1 MHHSDRTHERIAV
14 SLSPQPAWRGL
25 RHTLGW
31 RLIIPIPVALAA
43 AIALVWALVPPAIS
57 QSAVA
62 EAIRAG
68 LQTAAQF
75 KTVRAYYT
83 DNVVNKLVKQG
94 LVTATFDHKSE
105 SKAIPLP
112 ATLIHDLTDLLA
124 DRATTVSLYS
134 KYPFPNRKERHLDEF
149 QQQAWDFLSANPT
162 ATFTREETRNGK
174 QVVRVAVADT
184 MSGQGCINCHN
195 TNPLSPK
202 TDWKL
207 GDVRGV
213 MEVDSVIDQQIADG
227 ANLSRSIV
235 IGAIAIGLALIAI
248 LLFVTRSVIRPLRGM
263 TERMTKIAAKDFT
276 VELPGL
282 ERTDEIGAM
291 ARAVDVFRTSGLEV
305 ERMRAEQADK
315 GKRAA
320 EERRAATQKL
330 AGEFEAVVGNIVDQ
344 VTSAATNLEATAG
357 ALAQTAET
365 TQHLTGTAAGAS
377 EEASANVNSAAAAAD
392 EMSASVDQISRHVQ
406 ESSAIAAQAVIQAKQ
421 TDARIIKLS
430 DAANR
435 IGDVVKLINNVAEQ
449 TNLLALNAT
458 IEAAR
463 AGEAGKGFAVV
474 AHEVKAL
481 ATQTAKATGEIATQ
495 IAAMQAATEESVDA
509 IKEIGDTVA
518 RIAEIART
526 IAGAVEEQGAATQG
540 IARNV
545 QHAAR
550 GTAELTTSIADV
562 NRGAAE
568 TGAASAQVFSSAQ
581 SLSRESG
588 RLKLEVG
595 KFLATVRNQ

>member
-1 MHHSDRTHERIAV
+1 LPVPHR
-14 SLSPQPAWRGL
+14 PAWRRF

-43 AIALVWALVPPAIS
+43 AIALVWAVVPPAITR
-57 QSAVA
+57 SAVD
-62 EAIRAG
+62 EAIRSS

-94 LVTATFDHKSE
+94 VVTATFDHKAE
-105 SKAIPLP
+105 AKAIPLP
-112 ATLIHDLTDLLA
+112 ATMIHDLSDLLA
-124 DRATTVSLYS
+124 GKATTVNLFS
-134 KYPFPNRKERHLDEF
+134 KYPFPNRKDRRLDAF
-149 QQQAWDFLSANPT
+149 QRQAWDFLTANPA
-162 ATFTREETRNGK
+162 ATFARTEERDGK
-174 QVVRVAVADT
+174 QTVRVAIADT
-184 MSGQGCINCHN
+184 MSGQGCITCHN

-213 MEVDSVIDQQIADG
+213 LEIDSVIDQQVADG
-227 ANLSRSIV
+227 ASLSRSIV
-235 IGAIAIGLALIAI
+235 AGAAGIGLALIVI
-248 LLFVTRSVIRPLRGM
+248 LLLVTRSVIQPLRGM
-263 TERMTKIAAKDFT
+263 TDRMTKLAAKDFA

-282 ERTDEIGAM
+282 ERKDEIGEM

-305 ERMRAEQADK
+305 ERMRAEQAEQE
-315 GKRAA
+315 KRAA
-320 EERRAATQKL
+320 EERRATTQKL
-330 AGEFEAVVGNIVDQ
+330 AGEFEAVVGNIVDS
-344 VTSAATNLEATAG
+344 VSSAATNLEGTAG
-357 ALAQTAET
+357 ALARTAET
-365 TQHLTGTAAGAS
+365 TQQLSGMVAAAS
-377 EEASANVNSAAAAAD
+377 EETSANVHSAAAAAD
-392 EMSASVDQISRHVQ
+392 QMSSSVDHISQHVQ
-406 ESSAIAAQAVIQAKQ
+406 ESSSIAAQAVTQAEK

-435 IGDVVKLINNVAEQ
+435 IGDVVKLINDVAEQ

-495 IAAMQAATEESVDA
+495 IAAMQAATKESVGA
-509 IKEIGDTVA
+509 IKEIGGTVA
-518 RIAEIART
+518 RISEIART
-526 IAGAVEEQGAATQG
+526 IAAAVEEQGTATQG
-540 IARNV
+540 IAFNV
-545 QHAAR
+545 RQAAQ

-562 NRGAAE
+562 NRGASE

-581 SLSRESG
+581 SLSRESS
-588 RLKLEVG
+588 RLKAEVT
-595 KFLATVRNQ
+595 KFLASVRTA

>member
-1 MHHSDRTHERIAV
+1 MAS
-14 SLSPQPAWRGL
+14 SPRPAWRSL

-43 AIALVWALVPPAIS
+43 AVALVWALVPPAVTR
-57 QSAVA
+57 SAVE
-62 EAIRAG
+62 EAIRSS

-94 LVTATFDHKSE
+94 LVSATFDHKSE

-112 ATLIHDLTDLLA
+112 ATMIHDLADLLA
-124 DRATTVSLYS
+124 GKETTVNLYS
-134 KYPFPNRKERHLDEF
+134 KYPFPNRKDRRLDEF
-149 QQQAWDFLSANPT
+149 QQQAWDFLSANPA
-162 ATFTREETRNGK
+162 ATFAREETRDGK
-174 QVVRVAVADT
+174 RLMRVAVADT
-184 MSGQGCINCHN
+184 MTGQGCINCHN
-195 TNPLSPK
+195 TSPLSPK

-207 GDVRGV
+207 GEVRGV
-213 MEVDSVIDQQIADG
+213 MEIDSVIDQQIADG
-227 ANLSRSIV
+227 AALSRSIV
-235 IGAIAIGLALIAI
+235 IGAVVIGLTLIAI

-263 TERMTKIAAKDFT
+263 TERMTRIAAKDFT
-276 VELPGL
+276 LDLPGL
-282 ERTDEIGAM
+282 ERADEIGAM
-291 ARAVDVFRTSGLEV
+291 ARAVDVFRKNGLEV
-305 ERMRAEQADK
+305 ERIRAEQAEQEN
-315 GKRAA
+315 RAA
-320 EERRAATQKL
+320 QERRAATQKL
-330 AGEFEAVVGNIVDQ
+330 AGEFEAVVGNIVES
-344 VTSAATNLEATAG
+344 VSSAATNLEATAG
-357 ALAQTAET
+357 ALARTAET
-365 TQHLTGTAAGAS
+365 TQQLTGTVAGAS
-377 EEASANVNSAAAAAD
+377 EEASGNVQSAAAAAD
-392 EMSASVDQISRHVQ
+392 EMSSSVDQISRHVQ
-406 ESSAIAAQAVIQAKQ
+406 ESSGIAAQAVTQAKQ
-421 TDARIIKLS
+421 TDARIAKLS
-430 DAANR
+430 EAANR
-435 IGDVVKLINNVAEQ
+435 IGDVVKLINDVAEQ

-481 ATQTAKATGEIATQ
+481 ATQTAKATDEIATQ
-495 IAAMQAATEESVDA
+495 IAAMQAATKESVGA

-545 QHAAR
+545 QQAAR
-550 GTAELTTSIADV
+550 GTAELTASIADV

-568 TGAASAQVFSSAQ
+568 TGTASAQVFSSAQ

-588 RLKLEVG
+588 RLKAEVG

>member
-1 MHHSDRTHERIAV
+1 LPVPH
-14 SLSPQPAWRGL
+14 QPAWRRF

-43 AIALVWALVPPAIS
+43 AIALVWAVVPPAITR
-57 QSAVA
+57 SAVD
-62 EAIRAG
+62 EAIRSS

-83 DNVVNKLVKQG
+83 DNVVNKLVRQG
-94 LVTATFDHKSE
+94 VVTATFDHKAE
-105 SKAIPLP
+105 AKAIPLP
-112 ATLIHDLTDLLA
+112 ATMIHDLSDLLA
-124 DRATTVSLYS
+124 GKATTVNLFS
-134 KYPFPNRKERHLDEF
+134 KYPFPNRKDRRLDAF
-149 QQQAWDFLSANPT
+149 QRQAWDFLTANPA
-162 ATFTREETRNGK
+162 ATFARTEERDGK
-174 QVVRVAVADT
+174 QTVRVAVADT
-184 MSGQGCINCHN
+184 MSGQGCITCHN

-213 MEVDSVIDQQIADG
+213 MEIDSVIDQQVADG
-227 ANLSRSIV
+227 ASLSRSIV
-235 IGAIAIGLALIAI
+235 AGAAGIGLALIVI
-248 LLFVTRSVIRPLRGM
+248 LLLVTRSVIQPLRGM
-263 TERMTKIAAKDFT
+263 TDRMTKLAAKDFA

-282 ERTDEIGAM
+282 ERKDEIGEM

-305 ERMRAEQADK
+305 ERMRAEQAEQE
-315 GKRAA
+315 KRAA
-320 EERRAATQKL
+320 EERRATTQKL
-330 AGEFEAVVGNIVDQ
+330 AGEFEAVVGNIVDS
-344 VTSAATNLEATAG
+344 VSSAATNLEGTAG
-357 ALAQTAET
+357 ALARTAET
-365 TQHLTGTAAGAS
+365 TQQLSGMVAAAS
-377 EEASANVNSAAAAAD
+377 EETSANVHSAAAAAD
-392 EMSASVDQISRHVQ
+392 QMSSSVDHISQHVQ
-406 ESSAIAAQAVIQAKQ
+406 ESSSIAAQAVTQAEK

-435 IGDVVKLINNVAEQ
+435 IGDVVKLINDVAEQ

-495 IAAMQAATEESVDA
+495 IAAMQAATKESVGA
-509 IKEIGDTVA
+509 IKEIGGTVA
-518 RIAEIART
+518 RISEIART
-526 IAGAVEEQGAATQG
+526 IAAAVEEQGTATQG
-540 IARNV
+540 IALNV
-545 QHAAR
+545 RQAAQ

-562 NRGAAE
+562 NRGASE

-581 SLSRESG
+581 SLSRESS
-588 RLKLEVG
+588 RLKAEVT
-595 KFLATVRNQ
+595 KFLASVRTA

>member
-1 MHHSDRTHERIAV
+1 LA
-14 SLSPQPAWRGL
+14 LSPQTAWRSL
-25 RHTLGW
+25 RHSLGW
-31 RLIIPIPVALAA
+31 RLIVPIPVALAA
-43 AIALVWALVPPAIS
+43 AIALVWVLVPPAIS
-57 QSAVA
+57 RSAVD
-62 EAIRAG
+62 EAIRSS

-94 LVTATFDHKSE
+94 IVTASFDHKADG
-105 SKAIPLP
+105 KAIPLP
-112 ATLIHDLTDLLA
+112 ATMMHDLSDLLA
-124 DRATTVSLYS
+124 GKATTVNLYS
-134 KYPFPNRKERHLDEF
+134 KYPFPNRKERRLDGF
-149 QQQAWDFLSANPT
+149 QQQAWDFLVANPT
-162 ATFTREETRNGK
+162 ATFAREEIRDGK

-184 MSGQGCINCHN
+184 MSGAGCIGCHN

-213 MEVDSVIDQQIADG
+213 LEIDSMIDQQIADG
-227 ANLSRSIV
+227 ANLGRSIV
-235 IGAIAIGLALIAI
+235 IGAIGIGLALLGI
-248 LLFVTRSVIRPLRGM
+248 LLLVTRSVLRPLRGM
-263 TERMTKIAAKDFT
+263 TDRMSKLAAKDFS
-276 VELPGL
+276 VELAGL
-282 ERTDEIGAM
+282 ERKDEIGEM
-291 ARAVDVFRTSGLEV
+291 ARAVDVFRTSGLEFA
-305 ERMRAEQADK
+305 RMRAEQAEQEKHAD
-315 GKRAA
+315 A
-320 EERRAATQKL
+320 ERRTATLKL
-330 AGEFEAVVGNIVDQ
+330 AGEFEAVVGNIVDS

-357 ALAQTAET
+357 ALARTAET
-365 TQHLTGTAAGAS
+365 TQQLTGTVAGAS
-377 EEASANVNSAAAAAD
+377 EEASGNVQSAAAAAD
-392 EMSASVDQISRHVQ
+392 QMASSVEEISRHVQ
-406 ESSAIAAQAVIQAKQ
+406 ESSTIAAQAVTQAKQ
-421 TDARIIKLS
+421 TDARIVKLS

-435 IGDVVKLINNVAEQ
+435 IGDVVKLINDVAEQ

-495 IAAMQAATEESVDA
+495 IAAMQAATKESVGA

-526 IAGAVEEQGAATQG
+526 IAAAVEEQGTATKG
-540 IARNV
+540 IALNV
-545 QHAAR
+545 GQAAR

-562 NRGAAE
+562 DRGAAE

-588 RLKLEVG
+588 RLKVEVG
-595 KFLATVRNQ
+595 KFLASVRNQ

>member
-1 MHHSDRTHERIAV
+1 LA
-14 SLSPQPAWRGL
+14 SPRPAWRSF
-25 RHTLGW
+25 RHSLGW
-31 RLIIPIPVALAA
+31 RLIVPIPVALAA
-43 AIALVWALVPPAIS
+43 AVALVWALVPPAIS
-57 QSAVA
+57 RSAVE
-62 EAIRAG
+62 EAIRAS

-94 LVTATFDHKSE
+94 LVTATFDHKSD

-112 ATLIHDLTDLLA
+112 ATMIHDLTDLLA
-124 DRATTVSLYS
+124 GKATTMHLFS
-134 KYPFPNRKERHLDEF
+134 KYPFPNRKERRLDEF
-149 QQQAWDFLSANPT
+149 QQQAWDFLIANPA
-162 ATFTREETRNGK
+162 ATFTRAETRDGK

-184 MSGQGCINCHN
+184 MSGQGCISCHN
-195 TNPLSPK
+195 SSPLSPK

-213 MEVDSVIDQQIADG
+213 LEIDSMIDQQIADG
-227 ANLSRSIV
+227 ASLGRSIV
-235 IGAIAIGLALIAI
+235 IGAIAIGLALLAI
-248 LLFVTRSVIRPLRGM
+248 LLLVTRSVIRPLRRM
-263 TERMTKIAAKDFT
+263 TDRMTKLAAKDFA

-282 ERTDEIGAM
+282 ERKDEIGEM

-305 ERMRAEQADK
+305 ERMRAAQAEQEQ
-315 GKRAA
+315 RAA
-320 EERRAATQKL
+320 EERRATTQKV
-330 AGEFEAVVGNIVDQ
+330 AGEFEAVVGNIVDS
-344 VTSAATNLEATAG
+344 VSSAATNLEGTAG
-357 ALAQTAET
+357 ALARTAET
-365 TQHLTGTAAGAS
+365 TQQLTGAVAAAS
-377 EEASANVNSAAAAAD
+377 EQASANAHSAAAATD
-392 EMSASVDQISRHVQ
+392 EMSSSVDHISRHVQ
-406 ESSAIAAQAVIQAKQ
+406 ESSAIAAQAVTQAKK

-430 DAANR
+430 EAANR
-435 IGDVVKLINNVAEQ
+435 IGDVVKLINDVAEQ

-481 ATQTAKATGEIATQ
+481 ATQTGKATNEIAAQ
-495 IAAMQAATEESVDA
+495 IAAMQAATKESVGA
-509 IKEIGDTVA
+509 IKEISDTVT

-526 IAGAVEEQGAATQG
+526 IAGAVEEQGMATQG
-540 IARNV
+540 IALNV
-545 QHAAR
+545 RQAAR

-581 SLSRESG
+581 SLSRESS
-588 RLKLEVG
+588 RLKVEVG
-595 KFLATVRNQ
+595 KFLASVRNQ